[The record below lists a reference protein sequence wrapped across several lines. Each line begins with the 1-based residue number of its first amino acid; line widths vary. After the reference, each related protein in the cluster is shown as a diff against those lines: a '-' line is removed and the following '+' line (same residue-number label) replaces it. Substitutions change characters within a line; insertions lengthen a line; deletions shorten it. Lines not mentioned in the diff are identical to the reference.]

1 MALTAE
7 QQAQVDVQT
16 AIEDH
21 RNLSKAAAENRRI
34 KLEMV
39 RLAKEIII
47 TNEGNRPVADRNVT
61 SEGVLDMA
69 KVLVGY
75 INE

>member
-1 MALTAE
+1 MALTTE

-21 RNLSKAAAENRRI
+21 RNLSEAAAENRRI

>member
-21 RNLSKAAAENRRI
+21 RNVAETAAENRRI

-47 TNEGNRPVADRNVT
+47 TNEGNLPVADRNVT
-61 SEGVLDMA
+61 SEDVLNMA
-69 KVLVGY
+69 KSLVAY
-75 INE
+75 ITE

>member
-7 QQAQVDVQT
+7 QQAQVDIQT

-21 RNLSKAAAENRRI
+21 RKVAETAAESRRI

-47 TNEGNRPVADRNVT
+47 TNQGSLPIADRNVT
-61 SEGVLDMA
+61 SENVVSLA
-69 KVLVGY
+69 TSLVAY

>member
-21 RNLSKAAAENRRI
+21 RNLSEAAAENRRI

-39 RLAKEIII
+39 RLAKEII
-47 TNEGNRPVADRNVT
+47 GSCRLHKRVT
-61 SEGVLDMA
+61 L
-69 KVLVGY
+69 
-75 INE
+75 INATHYYP

>member
-21 RNLSKAAAENRRI
+21 RNLSEAAAENRRI

-39 RLAKEIII
+39 GK
-47 TNEGNRPVADRNVT
+47 RNNNYKRRQP
-61 SEGVLDMA
+61 A
-69 KVLVGY
+69 CC
-75 INE
+75 

>member
-21 RNLSKAAAENRRI
+21 RNLSEAAAENRRI

>member
-7 QQAQVDVQT
+7 QQAEIDVQT

-21 RNLSKAAAENRRI
+21 RNLSEAAAENRRI

>member
-21 RNLSKAAAENRRI
+21 RNVAETAAENRRI

-47 TNEGNRPVADRNVT
+47 TNEGNLPVADRNVT
-61 SEGVLDMA
+61 SDDVLTMA
-69 KVLVGY
+69 KSLVAY
-75 INE
+75 ITE